1 MCWLT
6 GLRAFIVNTFSI
18 DNENNN
24 GKWCVFRLVFVHYL
38 FFRLCKL
45 CICTFEFHNTMRK
58 TTWIIFG
65 VFSSTSDFD
74 DHFEG
79 PQKCNAVLNLI
90 ISEKNHLRTWLY
102 FQYEQCTIVLTI
114 LSFGQC
120 ESTWSIVFNNKK
132 HPHIWI
138 NVSLVMSTTD
148 GKKCGCVFFFVWWMC
163 VLDSFRNSYT
173 FYRSNTKTPNIV
185 REKIHKKKRTWRNRR
200 NSACFVFCLQIY
212 KCISKPCTHRCES
225 GRKNNGQNSL
235 LAQLWNVSY
244 VAHCLSYWVRLLT
257 VRHVHWRKLC
267 FSGFENWPHMEPK

>member
-1 MCWLT
+1 
-6 GLRAFIVNTFSI
+6 
-18 DNENNN
+18 
-24 GKWCVFRLVFVHYL
+24 
-38 FFRLCKL
+38 
-45 CICTFEFHNTMRK
+45 MRK

-90 ISEKNHLRTWLY
+90 INHLRTWLY
-102 FQYEQCTIVLTI
+102 FQYEQCTIVLTS

-132 HPHIWI
+132 HPHIWLS
-138 NVSLVMSTTD
+138 VSLVMSTTD

-185 REKIHKKKRTWRNRR
+185 REKIHKKNAHEEIDGIQHVLCFVYKYINVYRNRVHT
-200 NSACFVFCLQIY
+200 A
-212 KCISKPCTHRCES
+212 ES
-225 GRKNNGQNSL
+225 GRKNNGRNSL

>member
-1 MCWLT
+1 
-6 GLRAFIVNTFSI
+6 
-18 DNENNN
+18 
-24 GKWCVFRLVFVHYL
+24 
-38 FFRLCKL
+38 
-45 CICTFEFHNTMRK
+45 MRK

-90 ISEKNHLRTWLY
+90 INHLRTWLY
-102 FQYEQCTIVLTI
+102 FQYEQCTIVLTS

-132 HPHIWI
+132 HPHIWL

-185 REKIHKKKRTWRNRR
+185 REKIHKKNAHEEIDGIQHVLGFVYKYINVYRNVYTPLRAGEKTTVEIRFWLNCEMCRTLHIVSRIEWGYWL
-200 NSACFVFCLQIY
+200 FVMFIGENCAFLV
-212 KCISKPCTHRCES
+212 SKTDHIW
-225 GRKNNGQNSL
+225 NQNKHGTSTFTR
-235 LAQLWNVSY
+235 
-244 VAHCLSYWVRLLT
+244 AHY
-257 VRHVHWRKLC
+257 
-267 FSGFENWPHMEPK
+267 